1 MDTIKDKIKN
11 LDQRI
16 SDVSDQIKDL
26 QQTKVNLMM
35 LKRDLGMKDVEITLE
50 DCLSDELRKLL
61 TDHFTKHPDEI
72 DDDQIDRSHRN

>member
-16 SDVSDQIKDL
+16 SNISDQIKDL

-35 LKRDLGMKDVEITLE
+35 LKRDLGMKDVEVTLKDTFTE
-50 DCLSDELRKLL
+50 ELKEIL
-61 TDHFTKHPDEI
+61 TQKFNTELDLDKV
-72 DDDQIDRSHRN
+72 DRSNRE

>member
-16 SDVSDQIKDL
+16 SDVSNQIKDL

-35 LKRDLGMKDVEITLE
+35 LKRDLGMKDVEVTLE
-50 DCLSDELRKLL
+50 DCFTDELKEIL
-61 TDHFTKHPDEI
+61 TQKFNTELDLDKV
-72 DDDQIDRSHRN
+72 DRSHRK

>member
-16 SDVSDQIKDL
+16 SDVSNQIKDL

-35 LKRDLGMKDVEITLE
+35 LKRDLGMKDVEVTLK
-50 DCLSDELRKLL
+50 DTFTDELKEIL
-61 TDHFTKHPDEI
+61 TQKFNTELDLDKV
-72 DDDQIDRSHRN
+72 DRSHRK